1 MSIIKAENLCK
12 NYSTG
17 TIETKVIKNI
27 SLEIEKGDFVSIV
40 GPSGSGKSTLLY
52 LLSGMEPYTSGSV
65 IFSGKE
71 ISKLS
76 DKEKCEIRRNKLG
89 FVFQFYNLIAEMN
102 VVDNVLLPV
111 LVSKEKVDEK
121 RLDDILKI
129 VGMEKYKTAFPHE
142 LSGGQQQRVAIAR
155 AIYTNPEIIF
165 ADEPTGN
172 LDSVTGKEI
181 MELFKKINETQG
193 TTIIQVTH
201 SEKYAKYAKT
211 IITLVDGE
219 INKKDSQMYS

>member
-1 MSIIKAENLCK
+1 MSIIKACDLCK
-12 NYSTG
+12 VYSLG
-17 TIETKVIKNI
+17 TVKTKIIKNV

-52 LLSGMEPYTSGSV
+52 LLSGMEPYTSGSIMLFDNEV
-65 IFSGKE
+65 KE
-71 ISKLS
+71 LS
-76 DKEKCEIRRNKLG
+76 DAQKCEIRRSKLG

-102 VVDNVLLPV
+102 VMDNVLLPAIV
-111 LVSKEKVDEK
+111 DKVKIDEK
-121 RLDDILKI
+121 RLDDILKM

-181 MELFKKINETQG
+181 MELFKKINETSG
-193 TTIIQVTH
+193 TTIVQVTH
-201 SEKYAKYAKT
+201 SEEYAKYAKT

-219 INKKDSQMYS
+219 IDKKA